1 MHLILY
7 RNDIEKSTFMKRLV
21 FRLLAIASI
30 IIAPLTLK
38 AQEESSALQLIG
50 PSTGSGTVGSQ
61 GTQALHLTLDQALE
75 IALSENNTIKIA
87 DMTVEKTGYARKG
100 SYAALYPNI
109 SANGSYQRTL
119 KKQVMVMDMG
129 GQPMEIKVG
138 RDNNISTS
146 ASASMPIVNA
156 QLWESLKLSGLD
168 VELAVEQARSSKI
181 AMVKQVKQAFYAVLL
196 AEKSLDV
203 VTNVYDNAQ
212 KNYEKTL
219 QRFNV
224 GKASEVERLRAQV
237 TMMNAE
243 PNVSS
248 AENAVLLA
256 TWQLKAIMGIDLN
269 TEVEVVGNL
278 DDYTTQLLSPYISE
292 EDLSKNSSLLQ
303 LGIQGRMLESTIRM
317 QKKQYI
323 PTLAAN
329 INYNYNAMGDDELRW
344 FPSST
349 AAVSLSIPI
358 FDGLQKHYNIKQSKI
373 NKNMLDLQ
381 REDTERNLRVAIR
394 NYNDQ
399 MALCIKNYQAA
410 DATVGIAQKSYDIS
424 EKMYEVGKATMV
436 ELNDAQVSLMQ
447 AQLTQAQAVYNFMVA
462 KASLDELIG
471 KEE

>member
-1 MHLILY
+1 MML
-7 RNDIEKSTFMKRLV
+7 S
-21 FRLLAIASI
+21 
-30 IIAPLTLK
+30 
-38 AQEESSALQLIG
+38 AQDDSSALRQG
-50 PSTGSGTVGSQ
+50 QGSET
-61 GTQALHLTLDQALE
+61 LRLTLDQALE
-75 IALSENNTIKIA
+75 IALSESNTVKIA

-109 SANGSYQRTL
+109 NISGSYQRTL
-119 KKQVMVMDMG
+119 LKQVMVMEMPNPITG
-129 GQPMEIKVG
+129 ETQTAEIKMG
-138 RDNNISTS
+138 RDNNINTS

-196 AEKSLDV
+196 AQKSHEV
-203 VTNVYDNAQ
+203 VANVYENAQ

-224 GKASEVERLRAQV
+224 GKASEVEHLRAQV

-248 AENAVLLA
+248 AENAVMLA
-256 TWQLKAIMGIDLN
+256 TWQLKAVMGIDLD
-269 TEVEVVGNL
+269 TDIEVVGDLN
-278 DDYTTQLLSPYISE
+278 DYIAQMLTPYVSE
-292 EDLSKNSSLLQ
+292 EDLSNNSSLLQ

-317 QKKQYI
+317 QKKQYL
-323 PTLAAN
+323 PTLAAS
-329 INYNYNAMGDDELRW
+329 INYNYSAMGDEELRW

-358 FDGLQKHYNIKQSKI
+358 FDGFQKHYSIKQSKI

-381 REDTERNLRVAIR
+381 REDAERNLRIGIR

-410 DATVGIAQKSYDIS
+410 EATVEIAQKSYDIS
-424 EKMYEVGKATMV
+424 EKMYEVGKATLV
-436 ELNDAQVSLMQ
+436 ELNDAQLALQQ
-447 AQLTQAQAVYNFMVA
+447 AQLTQAQAVYNFMVT

>member
-1 MHLILY
+1 MKKLI
-7 RNDIEKSTFMKRLV
+7 
-21 FRLLAIASI
+21 FRVLTLTAIV
-30 IIAPLTLK
+30 IAPLFTK
-38 AQEESSALQLIG
+38 AQEGVSSNSTTLQ
-50 PSTGSGTVGSQ
+50 
-61 GTQALHLTLDQALE
+61 LTLDRALE

-87 DMTVEKTGYARKG
+87 DMTVEKSGYAQKG

-109 SANGSYQRTL
+109 SVNGSYQRTL
-119 KKQVMVMDMG
+119 LKQVMVMDMG
-129 GQPMEIKVG
+129 GQAMEIKVG
-138 RDNNISTS
+138 RDNSINTS
-146 ASASMPIVNA
+146 ASASMPLVNA
-156 QLWESLKLSGLD
+156 QLWESLKLSGMD
-168 VELAVEQARSSKI
+168 VELAVEKARSSKI

-196 AEKSLDV
+196 AQKSLDV
-203 VTNVYDNAQ
+203 VSNVYENAQ

-256 TWQLKAIMGIDLN
+256 TWQLKAVMGINLDTN
-269 TEVEVVGNL
+269 VEVVGELN
-278 DDYTTQLLSPYISE
+278 DYTAQMLSPYVSE
-292 EDLSKNSSLLQ
+292 DDLSNNSSLLQ

-317 QKKQYI
+317 QKKQYL
-323 PTLAAN
+323 PTLAAS
-329 INYNYNAMGDDELRW
+329 INYNYSAMGDDELRW

-349 AAVSLSIPI
+349 AALNLSIPV
-358 FDGLQKHYNIKQSKI
+358 FDGLQKHYTIKQSKI
-373 NKNMLDLQ
+373 NKSMLDLQ
-381 REDTERNLRVAIR
+381 REDTERNLRISIR
-394 NYNDQ
+394 NFNDQ

-410 DATVGIAQKSYDIS
+410 NATVGIAQKSYDIS

-436 ELNDAQVSLMQ
+436 ELNDAQVALMQ
-447 AQLTQAQAVYNFMVA
+447 SQLTQAQAVYNFMVA

>member
-1 MHLILY
+1 MML
-7 RNDIEKSTFMKRLV
+7 S
-21 FRLLAIASI
+21 
-30 IIAPLTLK
+30 
-38 AQEESSALQLIG
+38 AQDDSSALRQG
-50 PSTGSGTVGSQ
+50 QGSET
-61 GTQALHLTLDQALE
+61 LRLTLDQALE
-75 IALSENNTIKIA
+75 IALSESNTVKIA
-87 DMTVEKTGYARKG
+87 DMTVEKSGYAEKG
-100 SYAALYPNI
+100 SYSALYPNI

-129 GQPMEIKVG
+129 GQAMEIKVG
-138 RDNNISTS
+138 RDNSINAT
-146 ASASMPIVNA
+146 ATASMPLVNA
-156 QLWESLKLSGLD
+156 QLWESLKLSGMD

-181 AMVKQVKQAFYAVLL
+181 ALVKQVKQAFYAVLL
-196 AEKSLDV
+196 AQKSHEV
-203 VTNVYDNAQ
+203 VANVYENAQ

-224 GKASEVERLRAQV
+224 GKASEVEHLRAQV

-256 TWQLKAIMGIDLN
+256 TWQLKAVMGIDLDTN
-269 TEVEVVGNL
+269 IEVVGDLN
-278 DDYTTQLLSPYISE
+278 DYTAQMLTPYVSE
-292 EDLSKNSSLLQ
+292 DDLSNNSSLLQ

-317 QKKQYI
+317 QKKQYL
-323 PTLAAN
+323 PTIAAS
-329 INYNYNAMGDDELRW
+329 INYNYSAMGDEELRW

-358 FDGLQKHYNIKQSKI
+358 FDGFQKHYSIKQSKI

-381 REDTERNLRVAIR
+381 REDAERNLRIGIR

-399 MALCIKNYQAA
+399 MALCVKNYQAA
-410 DATVGIAQKSYDIS
+410 EATVEIAQKSYDIS
-424 EKMYEVGKATMV
+424 EKMYEVGKATLV
-436 ELNDAQVSLMQ
+436 ELNDAQLALQQ
-447 AQLTQAQAVYNFMVA
+447 AQLTQAQAVYNFMVT